1 MEVLLEMEEVSR
13 MYKGKLE
20 LVGICGALKNRW
32 KKFVAEKKLTGHQ
45 WNELLEMNDG
55 LAAVYGVK
63 GVLHYVLISPE
74 RKVIHSWMRYRKHIL
89 KEKMAE
95 LVE

>member
-1 MEVLLEMEEVSR
+1 M
-13 MYKGKLE
+13 
-20 LVGICGALKNRW
+20 
-32 KKFVAEKKLTGHQ
+32 AEKKLTGHQ

-74 RKVIHSWMRYRKHIL
+74 RKVIHSWMGYRKHIL

-95 LVE
+95 FVE